1 MCPPRTLTA
10 ELAKTWHDCLPRE
23 VPGSQQEGTGKMRL
37 DIQCQRRI
45 FRGRPRSFL
54 LVAVILLLLGLF
66 REPATASPPGGGRVA
81 MKAEP
86 SLYDDELEVEEA
98 PSSLRGVE
106 VPKIEDLDRYI
117 ADKGSAELLGKALF
131 WDLQLGSDGWTACAS
146 CHWHAGAD
154 VRIRNTVT
162 AVDFQALES
171 RIGEMSNYLLKAED
185 FPFRKLADATDR
197 DSRVL
202 RDLGMIAGSQGVVKR
217 DFLGV
222 TSRRFLDNG
231 ELVLD
236 DKFDLGGLNARQ
248 VTGRNSPTV
257 INAVFLERQFWDG
270 RAQRVFNGVN
280 IHGDRDPSARVWY
293 AEALSAEP
301 VKIAIE
307 NASLASQAVGPPHDG
322 IEMSWSGRSFQ
333 DIGRKMLAMTPLAL
347 QRVDPTDSLLGDL
360 ANPKGRGLKSQVTY
374 SQLIRKAFRR
384 EWWQAKDPVEGGY
397 TQMEANFSMFM
408 GLAILMYESTLISDQ
423 SPYDR
428 YAEGEESALS
438 DRAKQGLEIFV
449 NQGKC
454 INCHTGPQFA
464 GGVTS
469 VTRPVDNSIQ
479 SQMIETITMSDRQ
492 TAFYDGG
499 FYNIGVR
506 SNEEDLG
513 VGGSNE
519 LGPLSYTLRRQ
530 LGEEVAGAIGVPP
543 EARTAVQAAFK
554 TPSLRNVEL
563 TGPYFHNG
571 SQATLEQVVEFY
583 ARGGDFHHDNRDLSP
598 DIEPIPE
605 LANDPKLIGD
615 LVEFLK
621 SLTDPR
627 VAEQKPPF
635 DHPELIV
642 PHGHRSQSKGV
653 AGDQNLV
660 FPATGASGGARL
672 KTFEQILADG
682 VPN

>member
-1 MCPPRTLTA
+1 MQGGAGIATGGKSAMHQGFQCPRRV
-10 ELAKTWHDCLPRE
+10 LPR
-23 VPGSQQEGTGKMRL
+23 GLWS
-37 DIQCQRRI
+37 IW
-45 FRGRPRSFL
+45 FF
-54 LVAVILLLLGLF
+54 AFALLLLNLSQ
-66 REPATASPPGGGRVA
+66 ESATASPPGGRVA
-81 MKAEP
+81 VSAEP
-86 SLYDDELEVEEA
+86 SLYDDELDLEA
-98 PSSLRGVE
+98 APRSLRGVK
-106 VPKIEDLDRYI
+106 VPQIEDFDRYI
-117 ADKGSAELLGKALF
+117 ADQGSAELLGKALF
-131 WDLQLGSDGWTACAS
+131 WDLQLGSDGWTSCAS

-154 VRIRNTVT
+154 VRIRNSVT

-171 RIGEMSNYLLKAED
+171 RLGEVSNYLLKADD
-185 FPFRKLADATDR
+185 FPFRKLADVTDR

-217 DFLGV
+217 DFLAV

-231 ELVLD
+231 EVVHD

-257 INAVFLERQFWDG
+257 INAAFLERQFWDG

-293 AEALSAEP
+293 AQGLSAMP
-301 VKIAIE
+301 VRIAIE

-322 IEMSWSGRSFQ
+322 IEMSWSGRSFE
-333 DIGRKMLAMTPLAL
+333 DIGRKMLPMTPLAL

-360 ANPKGRGLKSQVTY
+360 ANPRGRGLKTQVTY
-374 SQLIRKAFRR
+374 SQLVRKAFRK
-384 EWWQAKDPVEGGY
+384 EWWQAKEPVEGGY
-397 TQMEANFSMFM
+397 TQMEANFSMFL
-408 GLAILMYESTLISDQ
+408 GLAILMYERTLISDQ

-428 YAEGEESALS
+428 YAEGDESAIS
-438 DRAKQGLEIFV
+438 ARAKQGLEIFLH
-449 NQGKC
+449 QGKC
-454 INCHTGPQFA
+454 VNCHTGPQFA

-469 VTRPVDNSIQ
+469 ITRPVDESLQ
-479 SQMIETITMSDRQ
+479 SQMIETIQMSDGE

-513 VGGSNE
+513 VGRSNA
-519 LGPLSYTLRRQ
+519 LGPLSYTLRSKG
-530 LGEEVAGAIGVPP
+530 GEKVQGALEVPSG
-543 EARTAVQAAFK
+543 ARTAVDAAFK

-583 ARGGDFHHDNRDLSP
+583 ARGGDFHHGNRDLSP
-598 DIEPIPE
+598 DISPIPE

-660 FPATGASGGARL
+660 IPATGASGGVRL

>member
-1 MCPPRTLTA
+1 M
-10 ELAKTWHDCLPRE
+10 HQ
-23 VPGSQQEGTGKMRL
+23 G
-37 DIQCQRRI
+37 IQFQRRV
-45 FRGRPRSFL
+45 FPRGLRSLGFF
-54 LVAVILLLLGLF
+54 AIALLLLDLS
-66 REPATASPPGGGRVA
+66 RELATASPPGGGRVA

-86 SLYDDELEVEEA
+86 SLHDEALEVEEA
-98 PSSLRGVE
+98 PRSLRGVE
-106 VPKIEDLDRYI
+106 VPKIGDQDRYI
-117 ADKGSAELLGKALF
+117 ADKGYAELLGKALF
-131 WDLQLGSDGWTACAS
+131 WDLQLGSDGWTSCAT

-154 VRIRNTVT
+154 VRIRNTIT
-162 AVDFQALES
+162 AVDFEALES
-171 RIGEMSNYLLKAED
+171 RLGEVSNYLLKAED

-197 DSRVL
+197 DSRVI

-217 DFLGV
+217 DFIGV
-222 TSRRFLDNG
+222 ASRRFLDSG
-231 ELVLD
+231 EVIDD
-236 DKFDLGGLNARQ
+236 DKFDLRGLNARQ

-280 IHGDRDPSARVWY
+280 IHGDRDPTARVWY
-293 AEALSAEP
+293 AQGLSAAP

-322 IEMSWSGRSFQ
+322 IEMSWSGRSFE
-333 DIGRKMLAMTPLAL
+333 DIGRKMLPMTPLAL

-360 ANPKGRGLKSQVTY
+360 ANPRGRGLKSQVTY
-374 SQLIRKAFRR
+374 SQLVRKAFRK
-384 EWWQAKDPVEGGY
+384 EWWQAKEPVEGGY
-397 TQMEANFSMFM
+397 TQMEANFSLFL

-428 YAEGEESALS
+428 YAEGDESALS
-438 DRAKQGLEIFV
+438 ERAKQGLEIFLH
-449 NQGKC
+449 QGKC
-454 INCHTGPQFA
+454 VNCHTGPQFA
-464 GGVTS
+464 GGITS
-469 VTRPVDNSIQ
+469 VTRPVDSAIQ

-513 VGGSNE
+513 VGGSDE

-530 LGEEVAGAIGVPP
+530 RGEEVPGAIGVPP

-583 ARGGDFHHDNRDLSP
+583 ARGGDFHHGNRDLSP

-605 LANDPKLIGD
+605 LANDPKLMGD

-660 FPATGASGGARL
+660 IPATGASGGVRL